1 LSQKRAPKY
10 VVPKKPPTK
19 KPVSPPKMARKE
31 HFVADFGQ
39 RGATEYEIEREVD
52 DLFSQTPIPFKF
64 ENPSPPQVKT

>member
-1 LSQKRAPKY
+1 MSQKRAPKY

-52 DLFSQTPIPFKF
+52 DLFS
-64 ENPSPPQVKT
+64 